1 MPFPHQPGT
10 AGHAPA
16 PTRPGPGP
24 GPGPGS
30 RRIALLGGGFSTDGD
45 GLLDDWVLG
54 RAGAPRPK
62 VCFVPTAS
70 GDAEGY
76 VDRFLAAFRPRAC
89 EPSVLRLF
97 RRELDDRALRSFLL
111 EQDVVYVGGGNTA
124 NLLAVWRAHGVDRL
138 LGEACDRGTLLCGI
152 SAGAN
157 CWAEGSHTDSF
168 GPLTFLP
175 DGLGLLPGSV
185 CPHYDSEPGR
195 RPSYRRAVATH
206 ALSAGW
212 ALDDGAGALFADGVL
227 TETVARTAGARVYR
241 VEPDGR
247 GGTTEVPVD
256 GEHRLVPHG
265 R

>member
-1 MPFPHQPGT
+1 MT
-10 AGHAPA
+10 AAP
-16 PTRPGPGP
+16 P
-24 GPGPGS
+24 
-30 RRIALLGGGFSTDGD
+30 RRLTLLGGGFSTDED

-54 RAGAPRPK
+54 LARTSRPK

-70 GDAEGY
+70 GDAPAY
-76 VDRFLAAFRPRAC
+76 VERFLGAFGPRRC
-89 EPSVLRLF
+89 EPSVLHLF
-97 RRELDDRALRSFLL
+97 RRELDDAGLRAFLL
-111 EQDVVYVGGGNTA
+111 AQDVVYVGGGNTA

-138 LGEACDRGTLLCGI
+138 LTEAGDRGTLLCGI

-185 CPHYDSEPGR
+185 CPHYDGEPGR
-195 RPSYRRAVATH
+195 RPSYRAAVAAG
-206 ALSAGW
+206 ALAPGW
-212 ALDDGAGALFADGVL
+212 ALDDGVGALFQGGDLVEAV
-227 TETVARTAGARVYR
+227 TRAPGARLYR

-247 GGTTEVPVD
+247 GEARENALTP
-256 GEHRLVPHG
+256 RPLA